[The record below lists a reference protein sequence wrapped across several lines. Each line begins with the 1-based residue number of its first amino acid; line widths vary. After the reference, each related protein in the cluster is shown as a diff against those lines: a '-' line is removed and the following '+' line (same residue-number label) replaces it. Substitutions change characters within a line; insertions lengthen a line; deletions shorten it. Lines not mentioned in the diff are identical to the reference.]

1 MHRIIRLICC
11 SGQLNDLE
19 EMLHHKNIKIKGQNV
34 DSANNIVIRELQE
47 ELSNARTQ
55 LDRWK
60 NEAIQ
65 GGWNFYDILA
75 PEMLHSYDQTL
86 KQNYLVAQEADTK
99 IRSHRAEVQN
109 LRLDNN
115 ELRHDLKELV
125 EKNSDFARQVSESD
139 RDRAQ
144 LNARVITLQQKLKPF
159 LSKQ

>member
-34 DSANNIVIRELQE
+34 DSANNMVIRELQE

-65 GGWNFYDILA
+65 G
-75 PEMLHSYDQTL
+75 TL
-86 KQNYLVAQEADTK
+86 KFPCL
-99 IRSHRAEVQN
+99 AECFVDVSYE
-109 LRLDNN
+109 RLSPG
-115 ELRHDLKELV
+115 
-125 EKNSDFARQVSESD
+125 NS
-139 RDRAQ
+139 
-144 LNARVITLQQKLKPF
+144 T
-159 LSKQ
+159 

>member
-1 MHRIIRLICC
+1 VGLLTLF

-34 DSANNIVIRELQE
+34 DSANNMVIRELQE

-65 GGWNFYDILA
+65 
-75 PEMLHSYDQTL
+75 
-86 KQNYLVAQEADTK
+86 VAQEADTK

-159 LSKQ
+159 LAKQ

>member
-1 MHRIIRLICC
+1 MEKRSHSRYVEISLKIG
-11 SGQLNDLE
+11 GQ
-19 EMLHHKNIKIKGQNV
+19 G
-34 DSANNIVIRELQE
+34 
-47 ELSNARTQ
+47 
-55 LDRWK
+55 
-60 NEAIQ
+60 IQ
-65 GGWNFYDILA
+65 PKY
-75 PEMLHSYDQTL
+75 
-86 KQNYLVAQEADTK
+86 KYLVAQEADTK

-159 LSKQ
+159 LAKQ

>member
-1 MHRIIRLICC
+1 MSTPLIIWSSENYKKSSPMPEHSLIDGKTKQFKVCRNF
-11 SGQLNDLE
+11 SDKLAAREFNLN
-19 EMLHHKNIKIKGQNV
+19 I
-34 DSANNIVIRELQE
+34 NN
-47 ELSNARTQ
+47 
-55 LDRWK
+55 
-60 NEAIQ
+60 
-65 GGWNFYDILA
+65 
-75 PEMLHSYDQTL
+75 
-86 KQNYLVAQEADTK
+86 LVAQEADTK

-159 LSKQ
+159 LAKQ

>member
-1 MHRIIRLICC
+1 
-11 SGQLNDLE
+11 
-19 EMLHHKNIKIKGQNV
+19 MLHHKNIKIKGQNV
-34 DSANNIVIRELQE
+34 DSANNMVIRELQE

-65 GGWNFYDILA
+65 G
-75 PEMLHSYDQTL
+75 TL
-86 KQNYLVAQEADTK
+86 KFLNPASLTVLWTYSTKSCRQGILPKHEYLVAQEADTK

-159 LSKQ
+159 LAKQ

>member
-1 MHRIIRLICC
+1 
-11 SGQLNDLE
+11 
-19 EMLHHKNIKIKGQNV
+19 MLHHKNIKIKGQNV
-34 DSANNIVIRELQE
+34 DSANNMVIRELQE

-65 GGWNFYDILA
+65 G
-75 PEMLHSYDQTL
+75 TL
-86 KQNYLVAQEADTK
+86 KFPVSLNVLWTYPMKGCRQGIRPKHEYLVAQEADTK

-159 LSKQ
+159 LAKQ

>member
-1 MHRIIRLICC
+1 MWRNIFYLDVFHEKFGRQGI
-11 SGQLNDLE
+11 QPKY
-19 EMLHHKNIKIKGQNV
+19 KN
-34 DSANNIVIRELQE
+34 
-47 ELSNARTQ
+47 
-55 LDRWK
+55 
-60 NEAIQ
+60 
-65 GGWNFYDILA
+65 
-75 PEMLHSYDQTL
+75 
-86 KQNYLVAQEADTK
+86 LVAQEADTK

-159 LSKQ
+159 LAKQ

>member
-1 MHRIIRLICC
+1 
-11 SGQLNDLE
+11 
-19 EMLHHKNIKIKGQNV
+19 MLHHKNIKIKGQNV
-34 DSANNIVIRELQE
+34 DSANNMVIRELQE

-65 GGWNFYDILA
+65 GGWNFYY
-75 PEMLHSYDQTL
+75 PELLNPYADF
-86 KQNYLVAQEADTK
+86 KINLVAQEADTK

-115 ELRHDLKELV
+115 ELRHDLNELV
-125 EKNSDFARQVSESD
+125 EKNSDFARQISESD

-159 LSKQ
+159 LAKQ

>member
-1 MHRIIRLICC
+1 MSTPPIIWWSENYKKSSPMPEHSLIDGKTRPFKVSRNFSLILLSLLYFSTIYWFLSLADRCVA
-11 SGQLNDLE
+11 
-19 EMLHHKNIKIKGQNV
+19 KNILFERFLWKIGRQG
-34 DSANNIVIRELQE
+34 
-47 ELSNARTQ
+47 
-55 LDRWK
+55 
-60 NEAIQ
+60 IQ
-65 GGWNFYDILA
+65 PNY
-75 PEMLHSYDQTL
+75 
-86 KQNYLVAQEADTK
+86 KYLVAQEADTK

-159 LSKQ
+159 LAKQ